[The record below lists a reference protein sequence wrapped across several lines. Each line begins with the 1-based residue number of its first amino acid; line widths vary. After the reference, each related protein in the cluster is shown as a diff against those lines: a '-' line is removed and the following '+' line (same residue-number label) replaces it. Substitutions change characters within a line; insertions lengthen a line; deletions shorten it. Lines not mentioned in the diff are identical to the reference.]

1 MGQLFDRMSRV
12 VRAELNSSKG
22 DCEENYLN
30 EGTALVAG
38 GAVAGA
44 SIGKVGILAGGA
56 GYSLGAVPLAAA
68 GALTGAALYEVLRSL
83 MESDG
88 SSTSAAAIGAVAGVA
103 TSAAIGGVGIAAG
116 GGAIGVGMA
125 SMAAGGAVIGL
136 GLVGLNRLLQQG
148 IDPEK
153 LLDSAIE
160 QMEADLRNAH
170 QASITLVASQK
181 RLQQQYA
188 QAQAEVSK
196 WEGRAQLALQKD
208 DEFLAREALSRK
220 KMHAGILSS
229 VKDQLNQKPASVK
242 TLKQNITLLE
252 AKIAEAKVMRTRLKA
267 QIAAAKANGQLQSTV
282 GRLSTSRA
290 MSAFERMEDK
300 VLQMEAR
307 SQAAAELAGADLESQ
322 FAFLESGNSVD
333 DELAAMKAYLLG
345 SAPQEQVQLPG
356 TTTAESTVVK
366 ASSTATPDPAVNDEL
381 EALKTKLDQL

>member
-1 MGQLFDRMSRV
+1 
-12 VRAELNSSKG
+12 
-22 DCEENYLN
+22 
-30 EGTALVAG
+30 
-38 GAVAGA
+38 
-44 SIGKVGILAGGA
+44 
-56 GYSLGAVPLAAA
+56 
-68 GALTGAALYEVLRSL
+68 
-83 MESDG
+83 
-88 SSTSAAAIGAVAGVA
+88 
-103 TSAAIGGVGIAAG
+103 
-116 GGAIGVGMA
+116 
-125 SMAAGGAVIGL
+125 MAAGGAVIGL